1 MTKYTQRF
9 KQQVLDFYH
18 QNGKNRSL
26 TRQYFQLP
34 QSTLARWIAKFNHNG
49 INGLAVL
56 GKKRCYSVEFKLKVI
71 QAIKKG
77 QCSAEAA
84 CFRFDIPSS
93 GIISQWLQIFEKQG
107 IDGLLL
113 KPKGRPSMKLNSP
126 KMPPTPKTEEER
138 LRYRILELEAENANA
153 KKVAGTQPTK
163 NAEKAVIVN
172 ALRSRFPLELLLRL
186 IGLARS
192 SFFYHLKPKSD
203 KNVAISQK
211 IEEIYRKNDENYGY
225 RRITLEL
232 RKYLIINHKRVQ
244 AIMQRLGLKGKSKQ
258 KKYRSYQGKVGH
270 IADNL
275 LQRDFTATMPN
286 EKWVTDITEFKCAEG
301 KVYLSPI
308 KDLFNNEKGWQYQ
321 MMGYREILKKHGIT
335 QSMSRKGNC
344 LDNGAMESFF
354 GRLKTE
360 CYFGKRFETFEQLE
374 KVIHEYIHYYNNECI
389 QVKLKGLSPVE
400 YRTQSLNEIRI

>member
-93 GIISQWLQIFEKQG
+93 GIISQWLQRFEKQG

-138 LRYRILELEAENANA
+138 LRYRILELEAENA
-153 KKVAGTQPTK
+153 
-163 NAEKAVIVN
+163 
-172 ALRSRFPLELLLRL
+172 
-186 IGLARS
+186 
-192 SFFYHLKPKSD
+192 
-203 KNVAISQK
+203 
-211 IEEIYRKNDENYGY
+211 
-225 RRITLEL
+225 
-232 RKYLIINHKRVQ
+232 
-244 AIMQRLGLKGKSKQ
+244 M
-258 KKYRSYQGKVGH
+258 
-270 IADNL
+270 
-275 LQRDFTATMPN
+275 
-286 EKWVTDITEFKCAEG
+286 
-301 KVYLSPI
+301 
-308 KDLFNNEKGWQYQ
+308 
-321 MMGYREILKKHGIT
+321 LKKFDPGGEPI
-335 QSMSRKGNC
+335 SG
-344 LDNGAMESFF
+344 G
-354 GRLKTE
+354 KTDTA
-360 CYFGKRFETFEQLE
+360 FRPR
-374 KVIHEYIHYYNNECI
+374 VAVSND
-389 QVKLKGLSPVE
+389 GLSGDIEKTRYYAKYVE
-400 YRTQSLNEIRI
+400 KRQLP

>member
-56 GKKRCYSVEFKLKVI
+56 GKKRYYSVEFKLKVI

-93 GIISQWLQIFEKQG
+93 GIISQWLQRFEKQG

-138 LRYRILELEAENANA
+138 LRYRILELEAENAML

-203 KNVAISQK
+203 KNVAISQQ

-244 AIMQRLGLKGKSKQ
+244 AIMQRLGLKGKNKQ
-258 KKYRSYQGKVGH
+258 KNIVLTKAKWDTLPIICCNGILRQRCRMRSG
-270 IADNL
+270 
-275 LQRDFTATMPN
+275 
-286 EKWVTDITEFKCAEG
+286 
-301 KVYLSPI
+301 
-308 KDLFNNEKGWQYQ
+308 
-321 MMGYREILKKHGIT
+321 
-335 QSMSRKGNC
+335 
-344 LDNGAMESFF
+344 
-354 GRLKTE
+354 
-360 CYFGKRFETFEQLE
+360 
-374 KVIHEYIHYYNNECI
+374 
-389 QVKLKGLSPVE
+389 
-400 YRTQSLNEIRI
+400 

>member
-93 GIISQWLQIFEKQG
+93 GIISQWLQRFEKQG

-138 LRYRILELEAENANA
+138 LRYRILELEAENAMLKSCRNS
-153 KKVAGTQPTK
+153 TNK

-203 KNVAISQK
+203 KNVAISQQ

-244 AIMQRLGLKGKSKQ
+244 AIMQRLGLKGK
-258 KKYRSYQGKVGH
+258 V
-270 IADNL
+270 
-275 LQRDFTATMPN
+275 
-286 EKWVTDITEFKCAEG
+286 
-301 KVYLSPI
+301 
-308 KDLFNNEKGWQYQ
+308 
-321 MMGYREILKKHGIT
+321 
-335 QSMSRKGNC
+335 SRKI
-344 LDNGAMESFF
+344 SFLP
-354 GRLKTE
+354 R
-360 CYFGKRFETFEQLE
+360 
-374 KVIHEYIHYYNNECI
+374 
-389 QVKLKGLSPVE
+389 
-400 YRTQSLNEIRI
+400 QSGTHCR